1 MKVSFYGFYVAVFL
15 FACGFVELLCRGL
28 FTFTTSFI
36 GWVVAL
42 RALISSAAFAFFWQ
56 GFVFLFGR
64 KSKFILLPVLGFA
77 VLNTIIEV
85 FVLVRCRRRLGGGW
99 YSLLATSSIE
109 EIYSF
114 LMSNI
119 EIVAGGIAA
128 IFFMSFVVWKYYK
141 MHVTKP
147 STSLRLCGGGLLLM
161 ATAIILVCV
170 KCYNGFSPPAYIGFL
185 PSTIMSIQAFERGRF
200 LLRSKAPET
209 IRSIE
214 QHAALPVCLFVI
226 GESACRSHWSIYG
239 YERDTN
245 PEISRWRNELGIFT
259 DVQTVYPY
267 TEQSMN
273 AICVAHTDQQ
283 GGVCTLA
290 GLCKAAG
297 YKCALVSG
305 QGRFKSIDMGDS
317 LTFYGVDESVFI
329 TDGHTDS
336 LVYDDAILP
345 CVQSLLGKYADMP
358 AVIFIHLYG
367 SHFPF
372 ELRCPQSKRYFTEE
386 KKGHFVNAYDD
397 SLRFT
402 DSILG
407 RLLDLLE
414 REKRPSVFIYLSD
427 HGESPDSG
435 RTRVITDKDCWQ
447 VPMVVWLSRSYR
459 ARFPEVAARLSNAVN
474 RPLQNDCL
482 LPGILEIL
490 RITGMHYK
498 KADSFLD
505 DEFKCQTR
513 VVEF

>member
-1 MKVSFYGFYVAVFL
+1 MPLTSDRDSIPN
-15 FACGFVELLCRGL
+15 FA
-28 FTFTTSFI
+28 T
-36 GWVVAL
+36 
-42 RALISSAAFAFFWQ
+42 IS
-56 GFVFLFGR
+56 
-64 KSKFILLPVLGFA
+64 
-77 VLNTIIEV
+77 
-85 FVLVRCRRRLGGGW
+85 
-99 YSLLATSSIE
+99 
-109 EIYSF
+109 
-114 LMSNI
+114 
-119 EIVAGGIAA
+119 
-128 IFFMSFVVWKYYK
+128 
-141 MHVTKP
+141 
-147 STSLRLCGGGLLLM
+147 
-161 ATAIILVCV
+161 
-170 KCYNGFSPPAYIGFL
+170 
-185 PSTIMSIQAFERGRF
+185 
-200 LLRSKAPET
+200 
-209 IRSIE
+209 
-214 QHAALPVCLFVI
+214 
-226 GESACRSHWSIYG
+226 
-239 YERDTN
+239 
-245 PEISRWRNELGIFT
+245 
-259 DVQTVYPY
+259 
-267 TEQSMN
+267 
-273 AICVAHTDQQ
+273 
-283 GGVCTLA
+283 
-290 GLCKAAG
+290 
-297 YKCALVSG
+297 
-305 QGRFKSIDMGDS
+305 
-317 LTFYGVDESVFI
+317 
-329 TDGHTDS
+329 
-336 LVYDDAILP
+336 
-345 CVQSLLGKYADMP
+345 
-358 AVIFIHLYG
+358 IFIHLYG